1 MNTIIDFSSSPL
13 GHALLAY
20 LALGICTL
28 VFKPRTAAE
37 YAESAA
43 RNPVWIWSR
52 VTALWQLVGAIGLDP
67 AKMAD
72 GLGKLITGKSAP
84 LAIGLVAARDSER
97 SHVIVGKG
105 GPSSSK
111 GEVYDSDDEPTLK
124 SVVPYIPTRAA
135 SVLVACIAMTLSG
148 CTPGA
153 QAEAKTIV
161 SEVLSVSAIACIFA
175 SQLTDSP
182 AVMQA
187 CAIDSRFAPL
197 VQQLIAQREGAK
209 KAGVTW
215 SADAGAP

>member
-1 MNTIIDFSSSPL
+1 MNIIIDFSSPL
-13 GHALLAY
+13 GHALLSY
-20 LALGICTL
+20 LFLGLCTL
-28 VFKPRTAAE
+28 LFKPRTAAE

-43 RNPVWIWSR
+43 RKPVWIWSR